1 MLSRLHSMYVRVC
14 SHKILHALTASKT
27 REETRWHKD
36 CTLPCVQVHISVESS
51 HAPQHTASQLRTMR
65 EVKQVAGHHAVVD
78 PTPLREAL
86 GNLPDSRFTVGEHH
100 GIKGPVRRI

>member
-1 MLSRLHSMYVRVC
+1 MVA
-14 SHKILHALTASKT
+14 ALVDLF
-27 REETRWHKD
+27 RQFE
-36 CTLPCVQVHISVESS
+36 V
-51 HAPQHTASQLRTMR
+51 R

-86 GNLPDSRFTVGEHH
+86 GNLPDSRFKVGEHH